1 MQQRERERKKREKK
15 REKKTKQRPKKWKNQ
30 NTTTKKEQRKSNF
43 FWRARSATHFLY
55 ILLFTES
62 LKGERKE
69 RRGRFDLHN
78 NAQKHTEDTLRA
90 KKKAFV
96 DKTTTRFFT
105 ETRVSLRRRTK
116 GRGDSWRARFWKIRE
131 AICWRKTVEEETF
144 GSQILSLLSLFIY
157 SSVVK
162 KYEQ

>member
-1 MQQRERERKKREKK
+1 MQHRERERERGKKERK
-15 REKKTKQRPKKWKNQ
+15 KNQ
-30 NTTTKKEQRKSNF
+30 NTTTKKEQRKSNLFDEHVLRHTFYIF
-43 FWRARSATHFLY
+43 FFSP
-55 ILLFTES
+55 S

-105 ETRVSLRRRTK
+105 ETSVSLRRRTK
-116 GRGDSWRARFWKIRE
+116 GRGDSWRARF
-131 AICWRKTVEEETF
+131 
-144 GSQILSLLSLFIY
+144 
-157 SSVVK
+157 
-162 KYEQ
+162 

>member
-1 MQQRERERKKREKK
+1 MQHREREREREGKRRKKNKTTTKK
-15 REKKTKQRPKKWKNQ
+15 MKKIKTQRPKKSR
-30 NTTTKKEQRKSNF
+30 E
-43 FWRARSATHFLY
+43 RATCFLTSTFCGTLY
-55 ILLFTES
+55 IFFFSPS

-78 NAQKHTEDTLRA
+78 NAQKHTEDTRA

-116 GRGDSWRARFWKIRE
+116 GKRRFVE
-131 AICWRKTVEEETF
+131 SAILKKFVKRFVEERPLKRRRLDLKF
-144 GSQILSLLSLFIY
+144 SLFSLSLYILLS
-157 SSVVK
+157 
-162 KYEQ
+162 